1 MTVSHASQHRPAS
14 SPSSGSMW
22 RATLSGFSANLV
34 GIGLARFAYT
44 PLLPAIVGAH
54 WFTPST
60 AAYLSAANLAGYLA
74 GAVLAR
80 PLAARVAAAPTL
92 NAMMMLAT
100 VAFVACAYPLS
111 FPWFFAWRV
120 VSGAAGGVLM
130 VLAATTVLPHVTP
143 SRRGFAGGVIFMGV
157 GAGIVASGT
166 LVPLLLRQGLAQTW
180 LGLGI
185 VSLILTLIAWRGWPS
200 ETRPA
205 ATSHNQR
212 RTHEIPGLRALYAE
226 YGLNAVGL
234 VPHMVFLVD
243 FVARGLGQGLQ
254 AGAACWV
261 LFGLGALAGP
271 IVSGHLAD
279 RIGFGPALRVAFVIE
294 AVAVALPVLGPSQTW
309 LVLSSVVVGAF
320 VPGIVVLV
328 LGRVH
333 ELLVHHPAEHKTAW
347 SVATTSFA
355 ILQAVAAYGMSYLFM
370 SSGGGYRMLFA
381 LGATAIV
388 LALAV
393 DLIAAPSGGPRHGEA
408 TPHHHHHAEQDP
420 CPTII
425 PVPTLV
431 SHVEMHALT
440 SPICMPSPSQATRAS
455 RSW

>member
-1 MTVSHASQHRPAS
+1 P
-14 SPSSGSMW
+14 
-22 RATLSGFSANLV
+22 
-34 GIGLARFAYT
+34 
-44 PLLPAIVGAH
+44 
-54 WFTPST
+54 
-60 AAYLSAANLAGYLA
+60 NLAGYLA

-111 FPWFFAWRV
+111 FSWFFAWRV

-143 SRRGFAGGVIFMGV
+143 SRRGFAGGVIFM

-234 VPHMVFLVD
+234 VPHMIFLVD

-254 AGAACWV
+254 AGAACWA

-294 AVAVALPVLGPSQTW
+294 AVAITLPAVVSSQMW
-309 LVLSSVVVGAF
+309 LIVSSLVVGPV
-320 VPGIVVLV
+320 VPGIVVLG

-333 ELLVHHPAEHKTAW
+333 ELLAHHPADHK
-347 SVATTSFA
+347 
-355 ILQAVAAYGMSYLFM
+355 
-370 SSGGGYRMLFA
+370 
-381 LGATAIV
+381 
-388 LALAV
+388 
-393 DLIAAPSGGPRHGEA
+393 PR
-408 TPHHHHHAEQDP
+408 
-420 CPTII
+420 
-425 PVPTLV
+425 
-431 SHVEMHALT
+431 S
-440 SPICMPSPSQATRAS
+440 RA
-455 RSW
+455 R

>member
-1 MTVSHASQHRPAS
+1 MTVYHASQHRPAA
-14 SPSSGSMW
+14 SPSSGSLW

-54 WFTPST
+54 WFAPST
-60 AAYLSAANLAGYLA
+60 AAYLGAANLAGYLA
-74 GAVLAR
+74 GAALER
-80 PLAARVAAAPTL
+80 PLAARVSAAPTL

-100 VAFVACAYPLS
+100 VAFIACAYPLS
-111 FPWFFAWRV
+111 FPWFFVWRL
-120 VSGAAGGVLM
+120 VSGAAGGVLI

-143 SRRGFAGGVIFMGV
+143 SRRELAGGVMLMGV
-157 GAGIVASGT
+157 GAGIAASGT
-166 LVPLLLRQGLAQTW
+166 LVPLLLRQGLAEIW

-200 ETRPA
+200 EPRPA
-205 ATSHNQR
+205 AAHNQR

-234 VPHMVFLVD
+234 VPHMIFLVD

-261 LFGLGALAGP
+261 LFGVGALAGP

-294 AVAVALPVLGPSQTW
+294 AVAVALPVLSLSHTSF
-309 LVLSSVVVGAF
+309 VLSSVVVGAF

-333 ELLVHHPAEHKTAW
+333 ELLAHHPAEHKTAW
-347 SVATTSFA
+347 GVATRGDHQLRDPAGGRGLRHVIPVRVERRWLSH
-355 ILQAVAAYGMSYLFM
+355 AVRAW
-370 SSGGGYRMLFA
+370 RH
-381 LGATAIV
+381 
-388 LALAV
+388 
-393 DLIAAPSGGPRHGEA
+393 RHGA
-408 TPHHHHHAEQDP
+408 GAR
-420 CPTII
+420 C
-425 PVPTLV
+425 
-431 SHVEMHALT
+431 
-440 SPICMPSPSQATRAS
+440 
-455 RSW
+455 

>member
-22 RATLSGFSANLV
+22 RATLSGFSA
-34 GIGLARFAYT
+34 
-44 PLLPAIVGAH
+44 
-54 WFTPST
+54 
-60 AAYLSAANLAGYLA
+60 YLSAANLAGYLA

-80 PLAARVAAAPTL
+80 SLAARVAAAPTL
-92 NAMMMLAT
+92 NGMMMLAT

-234 VPHMVFLVD
+234 VPR
-243 FVARGLGQGLQ
+243 AWR
-254 AGAACWV
+254 W
-261 LFGLGALAGP
+261 
-271 IVSGHLAD
+271 SGHLFMQVVDLAYFSLLALRGRNVDTTVEAIVD
-279 RIGFGPALRVAFVIE
+279 RSRGIRGAALGVAVRAVAGLGYAESRIMRKAPAL
-294 AVAVALPVLGPSQTW
+294 G
-309 LVLSSVVVGAF
+309 
-320 VPGIVVLV
+320 
-328 LGRVH
+328 VH
-333 ELLVHHPAEHKTAW
+333 VTC
-347 SVATTSFA
+347 V
-355 ILQAVAAYGMSYLFM
+355 
-370 SSGGGYRMLFA
+370 
-381 LGATAIV
+381 
-388 LALAV
+388 
-393 DLIAAPSGGPRHGEA
+393 
-408 TPHHHHHAEQDP
+408 
-420 CPTII
+420 
-425 PVPTLV
+425 
-431 SHVEMHALT
+431 
-440 SPICMPSPSQATRAS
+440 RA
-455 RSW
+455 

>member
-1 MTVSHASQHRPAS
+1 MTVSHASRHRPAS

-111 FPWFFAWRV
+111 FSWFFAWRV

-212 RTHEIPGLRALYAE
+212 RTHEIPWFARALRRIRAQ
-226 YGLNAVGL
+226 
-234 VPHMVFLVD
+234 
-243 FVARGLGQGLQ
+243 RRR
-254 AGAACWV
+254 AGAAH
-261 LFGLGALAGP
+261 GL
-271 IVSGHLAD
+271 SG
-279 RIGFGPALRVAFVIE
+279 
-294 AVAVALPVLGPSQTW
+294 
-309 LVLSSVVVGAF
+309 
-320 VPGIVVLV
+320 
-328 LGRVH
+328 
-333 ELLVHHPAEHKTAW
+333 
-347 SVATTSFA
+347 
-355 ILQAVAAYGMSYLFM
+355 
-370 SSGGGYRMLFA
+370 
-381 LGATAIV
+381 
-388 LALAV
+388 
-393 DLIAAPSGGPRHGEA
+393 
-408 TPHHHHHAEQDP
+408 
-420 CPTII
+420 
-425 PVPTLV
+425 
-431 SHVEMHALT
+431 
-440 SPICMPSPSQATRAS
+440 
-455 RSW
+455 

>member
-1 MTVSHASQHRPAS
+1 
-14 SPSSGSMW
+14 
-22 RATLSGFSANLV
+22 
-34 GIGLARFAYT
+34 
-44 PLLPAIVGAH
+44 
-54 WFTPST
+54 
-60 AAYLSAANLAGYLA
+60 
-74 GAVLAR
+74 
-80 PLAARVAAAPTL
+80 
-92 NAMMMLAT
+92 MMMLAT
-100 VAFVACAYPLS
+100 VAFIACAYPLS

-130 VLAATTVLPHVTP
+130 VLAATTVLPHVMP

-205 ATSHNQR
+205 ATSHNRR
-212 RTHEIPGLRALYAE
+212 RTHEIRGWRALYAE

-234 VPHMVFLVD
+234 VPHMVFLVY
-243 FVARGLGQGLQ
+243 FVARGLCQGPQ

-309 LVLSSVVVGAF
+309 LVSF
-320 VPGIVVLV
+320 
-328 LGRVH
+328 R
-333 ELLVHHPAEHKTAW
+333 AW
-347 SVATTSFA
+347 SS
-355 ILQAVAAYGMSYLFM
+355 
-370 SSGGGYRMLFA
+370 
-381 LGATAIV
+381 
-388 LALAV
+388 
-393 DLIAAPSGGPRHGEA
+393 APSSRA
-408 TPHHHHHAEQDP
+408 SSCWCSVACTSYSS
-420 CPTII
+420 TIR
-425 PVPTLV
+425 
-431 SHVEMHALT
+431 
-440 SPICMPSPSQATRAS
+440 PSTRRRGAWRPLAS
-455 RSW
+455 RSCRRSRPTACHTCSCRAPVHIS

>member
-1 MTVSHASQHRPAS
+1 MTVSHASQHRPAA
-14 SPSSGSMW
+14 SPSSGSVW
-22 RATLSGFSANLV
+22 RATLSGFSANMV

-54 WFTPST
+54 WFAPST
-60 AAYLSAANLAGYLA
+60 AAYLGAANLAGYLA

-80 PLAARVAAAPTL
+80 PLAARVPAAPTL

-100 VAFVACAYPLS
+100 LAFIACAYPLS
-111 FPWFFAWRV
+111 FSWFFAWRA
-120 VSGAAGGVLM
+120 VSGAAGGALM

-143 SRRGFAGGVIFMGV
+143 SRRGLAGGVMFMGV
-157 GAGIVASGT
+157 GAGIAASGT
-166 LVPLLLRQGLAQTW
+166 LVPLLLRQGLAETW

-185 VSLILTLIAWRGWPS
+185 VSLILTLIAWRGWPK
-200 ETRPA
+200 EPRPT
-205 ATSHNQR
+205 ATPHNQR

-234 VPHMVFLVD
+234 VPHMIFLVD

-254 AGAACWV
+254 AGAAYWV

-333 ELLVHHPAEHKTAW
+333 ELLAHHPAEHKTAW
-347 SVATTSFA
+347 GVATTSFA
-355 ILQAVAAYGMSYLFM
+355 ILQAVAAYGMSYLFV

-381 LGATAIV
+381 LGATAMV

-393 DLIAAPSGGPRHGEA
+393 DLIAAPRGGQRTA
-408 TPHHHHHAEQDP
+408 KAAPHHHHH
-420 CPTII
+420 
-425 PVPTLV
+425 
-431 SHVEMHALT
+431 HHAV
-440 SPICMPSPSQATRAS
+440 
-455 RSW
+455 